1 MSKKQKD
8 ISTYFV
14 SNKRSRSDVDKNN
27 SESSTTD
34 NFYDKENNKEPEI
47 VSNDEVPAVVSSLSL
62 NQNCDITIDIPVN
75 DDDIG
80 LNVSSNTAKNNFSL
94 LNRLLIKPWIPS
106 SNYVFP
112 KIEQNGKK
120 RSVCQQSW
128 RVKYCWLTYSKLH
141 Q

>member
-1 MSKKQKD
+1 M
-8 ISTYFV
+8 
-14 SNKRSRSDVDKNN
+14 DKNN

-112 KIEQNGKK
+112 KSEQNGKK
-120 RSVCQQSW
+120 DRFVNN
-128 RVKYCWLTYSKLH
+128 H
-141 Q
+141 G